1 MLTSYET
8 HGVENLKS
16 RKYKQWSLAKMSNIF
31 CPQTRNY
38 FKKLVLS
45 KCNFFRR
52 ETKSSVNDFIVELH
66 GCPPLFVLLLQL

>member
-16 RKYKQWSLAKMSNIF
+16 RKYKQWSRAKMSNIF

-45 KCNFFRR
+45 KCNFFLEERQ
-52 ETKSSVNDFIVELH
+52 KA
-66 GCPPLFVLLLQL
+66 Q